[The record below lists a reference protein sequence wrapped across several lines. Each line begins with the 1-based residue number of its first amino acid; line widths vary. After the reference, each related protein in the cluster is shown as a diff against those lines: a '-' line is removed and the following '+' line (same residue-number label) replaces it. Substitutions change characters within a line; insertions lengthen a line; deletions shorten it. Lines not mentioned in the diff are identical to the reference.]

1 MLQHVTHNYII
12 DFVEGLFPLASEA
25 HCECPSL
32 HEYAIT
38 IELVSLHYLGTV
50 TQIEVFHVNTAVVLT
65 NFVFTKTTI
74 LDKILNICNWVPY
87 TFGNFLFGNKLCK
100 TTMQTFLGYSKFAFN

>member
-12 DFVEGLFPLASEA
+12 NSVEGLFPLASEV
-25 HCECPSL
+25 HCGCTSL
-32 HEYAIT
+32 HEYVIT
-38 IELVSLHYLGTV
+38 IELVLLHYLGMV

-74 LDKILNICNWVPY
+74 SDKILNICNWVPY
-87 TFGNFLFGNKLCK
+87 IFGNFLFGNKLCK
-100 TTMQTFLGYSKFAFN
+100 TTMQTFLGYLKFAFN